1 LCGVINCVAQIA
13 ETGAIF
19 VTDFPQDRVPGRNAL
34 SKRVRTKASPALF
47 LLVSGLVL
55 IAPLVALRS
64 TGARA
69 SAVSAVPGAPSQDYL
84 VYVVCESADKVVLL
98 RFGPRGFKIERE
110 THIGLLPMGDIN
122 GPHGIAVSPDKEYVY
137 VSLGHGQPNGSA
149 WKLKAGTDEVVR
161 YVPLGLF
168 PATMDIT
175 KDGEFIYV
183 ANANFHGDMVPSS
196 ISVVATGEM
205 AEVKRI
211 TTCTMPHGSRLNPQ
225 GTKHYSAC
233 MMDDMLTEIDTHK
246 FDVSRRFL
254 LTKDKEGSITGAP
267 HEAFSGTPH
276 AQAQSSEHDPAMTK
290 DFHRGPTNGQ
300 TNVNGQM
307 NMAGLTCV
315 PTWAQ
320 PSNDGAEVFIACNKS
335 NDIAVVDVASWKLAR
350 RFTAGNG
357 VYNLAITKDGR
368 LIATNKRGQSV
379 SIFDS
384 KMGNEVA
391 HLATKR
397 KVVHGAVVT
406 PDNRYAFISV
416 EGIGNDPGTVEVI
429 DLGSMTTVATLDVPQ
444 QAAGIDF
451 WKTEPTVKL
460 LQSYK

>member
-1 LCGVINCVAQIA
+1 
-13 ETGAIF
+13 
-19 VTDFPQDRVPGRNAL
+19 VTDFPQDAVPATNRL
-34 SKRVRTKASPALF
+34 SKLARIKLGPVLLFFAALALF
-47 LLVSGLVL
+47 VSL
-55 IAPLVALRS
+55 IAFRS

-69 SAVSAVPGAPSQDYL
+69 QAFSADAGAPSQDYL
-84 VYVVCESADKVVLL
+84 VYVVCEAADKVVLL
-98 RFGPRGFKIERE
+98 RFGPKGFKIERE

-149 WKLKAGTDEVVR
+149 WKLKASTAEVVR

-196 ISVVATGEM
+196 VSVVATGEM
-205 AEVKRI
+205 VEVKRI

-233 MMDDMLTEIDTHK
+233 MMDDMFAEIDTHK

-254 LTKDKEGSITGAP
+254 LTKDKEGAVTGAP
-267 HEAFSGTPH
+267 HAHMASSATPDG
-276 AQAQSSEHDPAMTK
+276 QKTPAAP
-290 DFHRGPTNGQ
+290 DGQ
-300 TNVNGQM
+300 TKPHDAMATSDAHSGNM
-307 NMAGLTCV
+307 NMPNLTCV

-320 PSNDGAEVFIACNKS
+320 PSNDGSEVFIACNKS

-350 RFTAGNG
+350 RFPAGNG

-384 KMGNEVA
+384 KMGKEVA
-391 HLATKR
+391 HLPTKR

-416 EGIGNDPGTVEVI
+416 EGVGTDPGTVEVI
-429 DLGSMTTVATLDVPQ
+429 DLDSMTTVATLDVPE

-451 WKTEPTVKL
+451 WKTEPA
-460 LQSYK
+460 Q